1 MTTQFEAHLFSL
13 FGYLCGKQ
21 STSFILNGTPI
32 TWLLAIGFEMKSQGS
47 PACAIPYCT
56 YGSWTGEQS
65 LIDVMLYPWGT
76 KEEGSLPK
84 FATAESKKC
93 VDYSTPITIPLLLVI
108 SFTHNTLKDGI
119 SAILE
124 AQVDAELRDLNA
136 QIVYQCKVLL
146 AMHNVPF
153 VCSQISKETTQP
165 T

>member
-1 MTTQFEAHLFSL
+1 
-13 FGYLCGKQ
+13 
-21 STSFILNGTPI
+21 
-32 TWLLAIGFEMKSQGS
+32 
-47 PACAIPYCT
+47 
-56 YGSWTGEQS
+56 
-65 LIDVMLYPWGT
+65 MLYPWGT